1 MPSLARRH
9 RPLLAAAAAA
19 LAAIP
24 LAACSA
30 SSPAASPASSPA
42 FSPASSPGFSPG
54 FSPRAGGYV
63 ALGDSY
69 TAGPD
74 IPDQAGQPA
83 GCQRSSRSYPYLVA
97 RALGL
102 AAGQVR
108 DMSCA
113 GATTRELTTAQRTSD
128 GTNPAQLSALSA
140 TTTLVTVGI
149 GGNDIGFGPALTR
162 CAELDLLPV
171 LISKG
176 SSAMTPCQD
185 YYTSV
190 GAADLQQRIQDAGSG
205 LAAALAAI
213 KARAPEARVYV
224 IGYPELLPASASAGC
239 SLSLGITPGDLA
251 FINQQEQRLNQT
263 LHERAAAAGAG
274 YVDTYAPSAGHDAC
288 TAPAVR
294 WAEPLLPSSPAAP
307 LHPNATGEQ
316 QMAQAVVKAI
326 RGDG

>member
-24 LAACSA
+24 LAACA
-30 SSPAASPASSPA
+30 TSSPAASPAPA
-42 FSPASSPGFSPG
+42 PASSAAFA
-54 FSPRAGGYV
+54 PRAGGYV

-83 GCQRSSRSYPYLVA
+83 GCQRSTRSYPYLVA

-102 AAGQVR
+102 TAGQVR
-108 DMSCA
+108 DVSCA
-113 GATTRELTTAQRTSD
+113 GATTRELMSAQQTSD

-149 GGNDIGFGPALTR
+149 GGNDVGFGPALTR

-171 LISKG
+171 LIGKG
-176 SSAMTPCQD
+176 ASTMTPCQD
-185 YYTSV
+185 YYTTV
-190 GAADLQQRIQDAGSG
+190 GSADLQQRMTDAGNG

-224 IGYPELLPASASAGC
+224 VGYPDLLPASASAGC

-251 FINQQEQRLNQT
+251 FINQQEQRLNQA
-263 LHERAAAAGAG
+263 LRERAAAAGAS
-274 YVDTYAPSAGHDAC
+274 YVDTYTPSAGHDAC

-294 WAEPLLPSSPAAP
+294 WTEPLLPSSPAAP

-316 QMAQAVVKAI
+316 ELAQAVVQAI